1 MKISEILLSGI
12 CLCIVTGSQAY
23 LLTDTIQ
30 DPSNSP
36 VHTHDTQN
44 NVDIPLGNI
53 NVIPVQPVDNSIG
66 QSPAMVIDDGVPTG
80 VGTIDD
86 IGFSDENKV
95 STNEDDIY
103 SSSMI
108 VDRTGLSDDHV
119 DDDKFDASI
128 NIGIGMN
135 CSRNGVNYEEGVG
148 IYDDDIPCKMY
159 ICEFGSMKP
168 FYSMCYM
175 DGKCYDAGQTWVSDC
190 VQYTCIL
197 TNRGFMSQ
205 VSGKLC
211 KLERRKGGTK
221 CLKDGESGRTA
232 PCVKRQCKVTKM
244 NDDFITEL
252 SLHPEFGGC
261 IRFGKC
267 YGNGQSITT
276 KRCVTRTCRVNELFQ
291 KAWFEET
298 ERGCKFEGKCLEEG
312 ETAVRRCIEFTCTR
326 KVVRN
331 NKTRMVMKKTNK
343 NVCGVKKPDN
353 Y

>member
-1 MKISEILLSGI
+1 
-12 CLCIVTGSQAY
+12 
-23 LLTDTIQ
+23 
-30 DPSNSP
+30 
-36 VHTHDTQN
+36 
-44 NVDIPLGNI
+44 
-53 NVIPVQPVDNSIG
+53 
-66 QSPAMVIDDGVPTG
+66 MV
-80 VGTIDD
+80 
-86 IGFSDENKV
+86 
-95 STNEDDIY
+95 
-103 SSSMI
+103 
-108 VDRTGLSDDHV
+108 VDRTGISDEHA
-119 DDDKFDASI
+119 DDDTFDASI

-135 CSRNGVNYEEGVG
+135 CSRNGVYYEEGVG

-168 FYSMCYM
+168 YYSMCYM

-298 ERGCKFEGKCLEEG
+298 ERGCKFGGKCLEEG

-326 KVVRN
+326 KVVQN
-331 NKTRMVMKKTNK
+331 NKIRMVMKKTNK
-343 NVCGVKKPDN
+343 NVCGGKNPDN